1 MLIVLFLLTSFSL
14 IGEVEHEHLS
24 LGLMAMMFL
33 HLVFTRSNPVVR
45 SRDWTKNIFAISFG
59 LCCLSGVALSRYD
72 LPFFPELNQ
81 VKEIST
87 VHFMS
92 AYWCIAL
99 GAIHVGEQTKTIV
112 SILPKTLCR
121 IGRIVVYAMSIY
133 GVFVLCTT
141 RFALFLFAGK
151 TFGEADYSVGLGVFF
166 MQLLAVFTLIAVA
179 SAYARRLL
187 GREEH
192 GN

>member
-1 MLIVLFLLTSFSL
+1 MLIVLLLLTSFSL
-14 IGEVEHEHLS
+14 IGEEEHEHLS

-33 HLVFTRSNPVVR
+33 HLIFTRSNPVVR
-45 SRDWTKNIFAISFG
+45 SRDWTKNFFVLSFG

-72 LPFFPELNQ
+72 LPFFPELND

-92 AYWCIAL
+92 AYWCIVLA
-99 GAIHVGEQTKTIV
+99 AIHVGEQTKTIV
-112 SILPKTLCR
+112 SILPRILCR

-141 RFALFLFAGK
+141 RFALFLVAGK
-151 TFGEADYSVGLGVFF
+151 EFGQADYSVGLGLFF
-166 MQLLAVFTLIAVA
+166 LQLLAVFMLIAVA
-179 SAYARRLL
+179 SVHAGRLL
-187 GREEH
+187 GRDQH
-192 GN
+192 DN

>member
-1 MLIVLFLLTSFSL
+1 MLIVLLLLASFSL
-14 IGEVEHEHLS
+14 IGEEEHEHLS

-33 HLVFTRSNPVVR
+33 HLIFTRSNPVVR
-45 SRDWTKNIFAISFG
+45 SRDWTKNFFVLSFG

-72 LPFFPELNQ
+72 LPFFPELND

-92 AYWCIAL
+92 AYWCIVLA
-99 GAIHVGEQTKTIV
+99 AIHVGEQTKTIV
-112 SILPKTLCR
+112 SILPRILCR

-141 RFALFLFAGK
+141 RFALFLVVGK
-151 TFGEADYSVGLGVFF
+151 EFGQADYSVGLGLFF
-166 MQLLAVFTLIAVA
+166 LQLLAVFMLIAVA
-179 SAYARRLL
+179 SVHAGRLL
-187 GREEH
+187 GRDQH
-192 GN
+192 DN